1 MEFNQLMIADAAE
14 LTAEQQ
20 DFLHLHKSIIAN
32 GNAATVYFVEAGRQ
46 LKEMRD
52 AKKYEIVGFTTFDE
66 YTRRACGIG
75 QRQAY
80 NLISVVEH
88 LSENFLQTNAN
99 LGVSKLTVLASMDER
114 DRRDLVAD
122 HGQELEDLTTR
133 ELDKL
138 RKEYEAR
145 IQQMQMDMQSEQ
157 TDIKAALQAAEAE
170 KQKLE
175 SELANYNNANPSADD
190 IYQAEL
196 QAKQDE
202 IKELKASVEQARA
215 ETEETRKNQ
224 QALLDKAVEAERAA
238 VQAAQKMLD
247 AERARLAEQ
256 AKTVQ
261 IAADPVMS
269 EFKAKFTMWQQIGN
283 GLLELLERMNVE
295 NKAKCQCAFNAIVG
309 RWAK

>member
-52 AKKYEIVGFTTFDE
+52 AKKYEIAGFTTFDE

-138 RKEYEAR
+138 RKEYESR
-145 IQQMQMDMQSEQ
+145 IQQMRMEIQSEQ
-157 TDIKAALQAAEAE
+157 SDMQAALQAAEAE

-175 SELANYNNANPSADD
+175 GELASYKVKPAAEDA
-190 IYQAEL
+190 YQAEL
-196 QAKQDE
+196 QAKKNE
-202 IKELKASVEQARA
+202 IERLKASVQKART

-261 IAADPVMS
+261 IAADPLMS

-295 NKAKCQCAFNAIVG
+295 NKAKRQCAFNAIVG

>member
-52 AKKYEIVGFTTFDE
+52 AKKYEIAGFTTFDE